1 MKILHIITSLDQ
13 GGAEA
18 VLCRLVTS
26 KREGIEH
33 TVISL
38 KGEGF
43 YGPVLVASGVA
54 VHCFDFERFLQ
65 WRSLSELRRLIKR
78 VADISPDVVQ
88 TWLYHADLVGGL
100 AARLA
105 GCKAVV
111 WGVRSASL
119 SPLLMGRST
128 RIVAWLCARL
138 SGFVPAAIATCSQE
152 AAKVHKRLGYDAS
165 KFEVIANG
173 FDLNIFKPDTD
184 ARKRLRQSWGVSDNE
199 VLIGCVARWDPYKD
213 HANLLE
219 ALSAAL
225 MAGCQLRCV
234 LVGGGL
240 DDRNPALRGLMAKY
254 NLGES
259 VILAG
264 KQSDIPSVMNALDF
278 HVLPSASE
286 AFPNV
291 VAEAMACG
299 VPAIVTDVGDA
310 SLIVGATG
318 WVVPPKNPQLLAQ
331 AMLDAAAGAHLDGHQ
346 QRRDAA
352 RQRIA
357 DNFSMDKMTQSY
369 VDLWRSVV
377 SK

>member
-1 MKILHIITSLDQ
+1 LKILHIITSLDQ

-18 VLCRLVTS
+18 VLCRLATS
-26 KREGIEH
+26 KTEAVEH
-33 TVISL
+33 SVISL
-38 KGEGF
+38 KGAGF
-43 YGPVLVASGVA
+43 YGPVLVASGIA
-54 VHCFDFERFLQ
+54 VHYFDFGQFFR
-65 WRSLSELRRLIKR
+65 WRSLFEFRRLVKLIAE
-78 VADISPDVVQ
+78 VSPDVLQ
-88 TWLYHADLVGGL
+88 TWLYHADLVGGI

-105 GCKAVV
+105 GHKAVV

-119 SPLLMGRST
+119 SPLLMGRFT
-128 RIVAWLCARL
+128 RIVAWFCARL
-138 SGFVPAAIATCSQE
+138 SGLVPAAIATCSQE
-152 AAKVHKRLGYDAS
+152 AAKVHKRRGYNAS
-165 KFEVIANG
+165 KFAVIANG
-173 FDLNIFKPDTD
+173 FDLKIFKPDTD

-199 VLIGCVARWDPYKD
+199 VLTGCVARWDPYKD

-219 ALSAAL
+219 ALSITL
-225 MAGCQLRCV
+225 LGGSQLRCV

-240 DDRNPALRGLMAKY
+240 DNRNPELSGLMAKY
-254 NLGES
+254 NLQDS

-264 KQSDIPSVMNALDF
+264 MQSDIPSVMNALDL
-278 HVLPSASE
+278 HILSSASE

-310 SLIVGATG
+310 ALIVGNTG
-318 WVVPPKNPQLLAQ
+318 WVVPPKNPPLLSQ
-331 AMLDAAAGAHLDGHQ
+331 ALTQAVAGVNGEGYL

-357 DNFSMDKMTQSY
+357 DNFSMEKMTQSY

>member
-1 MKILHIITSLDQ
+1 M
-13 GGAEA
+13 
-18 VLCRLVTS
+18 LCRLVTL
-26 KREGIEH
+26 KIEAVEH

-43 YGPVLVASGVA
+43 YGPVLAASGIA
-54 VHCFDFERFLQ
+54 VHYFDFGQFLR
-65 WRSLSELRRLIKR
+65 WRSFSEFRRLVKMI
-78 VADISPDVVQ
+78 AEISPDVVQ

-111 WGVRSASL
+111 WGIRSASL
-119 SPLLMGRST
+119 SPLLMGRFT

-138 SGFVPAAIATCSQE
+138 SGFVPVAIATCSQE

-173 FDLNIFKPDTD
+173 FDLKIFKPDAD
-184 ARKRLRQSWGVSDNE
+184 ARKRFRQAWGVSDNE
-199 VLIGCVARWDPYKD
+199 VLLGCVARWDPYKD

-219 ALSAAL
+219 AMSIARMGA
-225 MAGCQLRCV
+225 CQFRCV

-240 DDRNPALRGLMAKY
+240 DDRNPALNELMAKY
-254 NLGES
+254 NLFGAI
-259 VILAG
+259 ILAG
-264 KQSDIPSVMNALDF
+264 KQSDISSVMNALDL
-278 HVLPSASE
+278 HILPSASE

-299 VPAIVTDVGDA
+299 VPAVVTDVGDA
-310 SLIVGATG
+310 ALIVGNTG
-318 WVVPPKNPQLLAQ
+318 WVVAPQNPSLLAQ
-331 AMLDAAAGAHLDGHQ
+331 AVVNAVAGVRSDGHL
-346 QRRDAA
+346 QRSHAA

-357 DNFSMDKMTQSY
+357 ENFSMEKMTQSY
-369 VDLWRSVV
+369 VHLWRSV
-377 SK
+377 STK

>member
-1 MKILHIITSLDQ
+1 MLY
-13 GGAEA
+13 
-18 VLCRLVTS
+18 RLVTS
-26 KREGIEH
+26 KAEGIEH
-33 TVISL
+33 EVISL

-43 YGPVLVASGVA
+43 YGPVLVAGGVA
-54 VHCFDFERFLQ
+54 VHYFDFGRFLQ
-65 WRSLSELRRLIKR
+65 WNSLSELKRLIKLIGE
-78 VADISPDVVQ
+78 VSPNVVQ

-105 GCKAVV
+105 GCKALV

-128 RIVAWLCARL
+128 RFVAWLCARL
-138 SGFVPAAIATCSQE
+138 SGFIPTVVATCSQE
-152 AAKVHKRLGYDAS
+152 AAKVHQRLGYDAS

-173 FDLNIFKPDTD
+173 FDLKVFKPDAI
-184 ARKRLRQSWGVSDNE
+184 ARKLRRQSWGVSDNE

-219 ALSAAL
+219 ALSIAL
-225 MAGCQLRCV
+225 SGGCQLRCV

-240 DDRNPALRGLMAKY
+240 DDRNPTLRGLMAKY
-254 NLGES
+254 NLADS

-299 VPAIVTDVGDA
+299 VPAIVTNVGDA
-310 SLIVGATG
+310 SLIVGDTG
-318 WVVPPKNPQLLAQ
+318 WVVPPKNPQLLAW
-331 AMLDAAAGAHLDGHQ
+331 ALLDAFAGARLDGHV

-352 RQRIA
+352 RQHIA
-357 DNFSMDKMTQSY
+357 DNFSLDKMTRSY
-369 VDLWRSVV
+369 VHLWRSVV